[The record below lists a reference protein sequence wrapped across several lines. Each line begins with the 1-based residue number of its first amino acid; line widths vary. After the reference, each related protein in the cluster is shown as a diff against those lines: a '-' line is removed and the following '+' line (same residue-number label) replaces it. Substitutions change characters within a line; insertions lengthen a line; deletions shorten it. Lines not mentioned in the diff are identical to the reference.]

1 MTRTFWNAPTVSR
14 GAAALAAATSLIAV
28 AGVAVPASAD
38 TAPLEYVAM
47 GDSYSSGAGNLP
59 LDLTAPPSCWRSTVN
74 YANVITRATGASL
87 TDVTCSGATTANF
100 ATSQGPGIAP
110 QLDAVTSTTRLVTM
124 TIGGNDNNVFANV
137 MNGCA
142 IASATTLGQGT
153 PCEQQY
159 GTSFVDT
166 INSTTY
172 PAIIQALKA
181 VKAKAPHARV
191 AILGYPWIAP
201 AAGGC
206 YPTLPIAVG
215 DIPYVRGIQATMNDT
230 VRRAAGAAG
239 AIYVDMSGPSN
250 GHDAC
255 EAPGVR
261 WVEPLVTTTSLA
273 VGHPN
278 ALGESEMAA
287 QVRRVLHLP

>member
-1 MTRTFWNAPTVSR
+1 MTRTLVNAPTVRR
-14 GAAALAAATSLIAV
+14 GAAALAAVTGLIAV
-28 AGVAVPASAD
+28 AGVAVPARAD

-47 GDSYSSGAGNLP
+47 GDSYSSGAGDLP
-59 LDLTAPPSCWRSTVN
+59 LDLTAPPACVRSTAN
-74 YANVITRATGASL
+74 YANDITRATGASL

-100 ATSQGPGIAP
+100 TTSQGIGIAP
-110 QLDAVTSTTRLVTM
+110 QLDAVTSAAQLVTM
-124 TIGGNDNNVFANV
+124 TIGGNDSNVFANV
-137 MNGCA
+137 MNNCTV
-142 IASATTLGQGT
+142 ASATTLGQGN

-159 GTSFVDT
+159 GSSFADT

-172 PAIIQALKA
+172 PAIVQALKA

-201 AAGGC
+201 AASGC

-215 DIPYVRGIQATMNDT
+215 DIPYVRGIQATLNDA

-261 WVEPLVTTTSLA
+261 WVEPVVTTNSLS

-278 ALGESEMAA
+278 VLGESEMAA
-287 QVRRVLHLP
+287 QARSVLHLP